1 MPGISDSFQTFL
13 VMSTTLEMDAGH
25 NREKSKDS
33 GNLGKTMKGIN
44 LVQNIQVKG
53 IKKKHISNRF
63 KPSRVRSIFIEQ
75 LLCANVV
82 SVHVG

>member
-1 MPGISDSFQTFL
+1 
-13 VMSTTLEMDAGH
+13 MSTMLKMDLGRD
-25 NREKSKDS
+25 REKSKDS

-63 KPSRVRSIFIEQ
+63 KLSKVRSIFTEQ
-75 LLCANVV
+75 LLCVNVV
-82 SVHVG
+82 GVVGVG